1 MVVKPFTALAAILA
15 SAAAIS
21 IAEINGDR
29 YLSPYKDQTV
39 TDIKGLVTATNSNG
53 IFLRSTEP
61 DENPA
66 TSEGLFVFNST
77 VAKTVK
83 VGDIITLDGLVT
95 EYRCVGAYL
104 IAFRHITN
112 DIAIKSGQIPTTST

>member
-1 MVVKPFTALAAILA
+1 MAVKSFATLTAILG

-29 YLSPYKDQTV
+29 YLSPFKDKTV

-61 DENPA
+61 DENPV
-66 TSEGLFVFNST
+66 TSEGLYVFNST
-77 VAKTVK
+77 VAKSVK
-83 VGDIITLDGLVT
+83 VGDIITLDGLVA
-95 EYRCVGAYL
+95 EYR
-104 IAFRHITN
+104 
-112 DIAIKSGQIPTTST
+112 

>member
-1 MVVKPFTALAAILA
+1 MAISILTVETSEAPLGNTMAVKSFVALAAVLG

-29 YLSPYKDQTV
+29 YISPFKDKTV

-66 TSEGLFVFNST
+66 TSEGLFVFNSAA
-77 VAKTVK
+77 AKTVK
-83 VGDIITLDGLVT
+83 VGDIITLDGLVV
-95 EYRCVGAYL
+95 EYRCV
-104 IAFRHITN
+104 
-112 DIAIKSGQIPTTST
+112 